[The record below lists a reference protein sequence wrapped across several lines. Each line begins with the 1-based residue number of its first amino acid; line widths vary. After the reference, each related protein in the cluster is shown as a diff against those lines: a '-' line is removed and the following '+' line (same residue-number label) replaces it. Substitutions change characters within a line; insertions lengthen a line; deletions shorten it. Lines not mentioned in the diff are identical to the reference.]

1 MNPTRQPLAPVV
13 QSVPVTTIG
22 TSTNSMQWRA
32 PLQLAPGT
40 HQLTV
45 AAQVLNGLY
54 TTYAAMPVAGKRTT
68 CGDGLAVESDW
79 PESHRVTGAD
89 ESSGRESG
97 VSASGV
103 LSAG

>member
-1 MNPTRQPLAPVV
+1 MFR
-13 QSVPVTTIG
+13 S
-22 TSTNSMQWRA
+22 
-32 PLQLAPGT
+32 
-40 HQLTV
+40 
-45 AAQVLNGLY
+45 LY
-54 TTYAAMPVAGKRTT
+54 TAVLIFVFAATLLAADSRHAVVSVAGKRTT

-79 PESHRVTGAD
+79 PESHRVTGTD